1 MISAALSGT
10 ERRTVA
16 ALAAIYSTRMLGL
29 FLLLPVLAL
38 YAAGLPDATPGKIG
52 FAMGAYGLTQAIL
65 QVPFGM
71 WSDRYRR
78 KSVITVGLI
87 IFAIGSVVGIYAH
100 TVLELTIARSLQGA
114 GAVSAAVTALMAD
127 HTRAEVR
134 TRAMAF
140 VGIAIGGSFIVSL
153 VAAPLLHAAIGVPGI
168 FGLVAVLCALGL
180 ILLHTVVPPDV
191 PNGASQSMGLR
202 KFLQALQHP
211 RARVLYFGVFVL
223 HFVLTSVFLVVPLTL
238 VSSLHW
244 PEEMHWKIYL
254 GVFLASLFG
263 TVPMIMRSERGSTQ
277 LLPTAILLGATS
289 QALLAFSRGHASV
302 LILAFTVFFAAFNF
316 LEARIPALLTLAVGA
331 EDRGTA
337 LGVFATC
344 QFLGAFAGGALGGQM
359 LQHGGGSTVFTV
371 TTGACLVW
379 AILARR
385 ARHNLEVLAVS
396 SR

>member
-1 MISAALSGT
+1 MISAALSGA

-38 YAAGLPDATPGKIG
+38 YAASMPGATPGLIG
-52 FAMGAYGLTQAIL
+52 LSMGAYGLTQAIL

-87 IFAIGSVVGIYAH
+87 IFAAGSLAGVYAH
-100 TVLELTIARSLQGA
+100 TIVELILARSLQGA

-140 VGIAIGGSFIVSL
+140 IGVAIGGSFVVSL
-153 VAAPLLHAAIGVPGI
+153 VAGPLLQASIGVAGI
-168 FGLVAVLCALGL
+168 FGLIAGLCLFGL
-180 ILLHTVVPPDV
+180 VLLHTAVPPD
-191 PNGASQSMGLR
+191 PPSSSPQAIGLR
-202 KFLQALQHP
+202 KFVQTLRHP

-223 HFVLTSVFLVVPLTL
+223 HFVLTAVFLVVPLTL
-238 VSSLHW
+238 VQVLHW
-244 PEEMHWKIYL
+244 PEQEHWKIYL
-254 GVFLASLFG
+254 GVFVASIFG
-263 TVPMIMRSERGSTQ
+263 TVPMILRSEGGSAQ
-277 LLPTAILLGATS
+277 LLSTAVLLGAAS
-289 QALLAFSRGHASV
+289 QALLAFGREHLTLLMVG
-302 LILAFTVFFAAFNF
+302 LTVFFAAFNF
-316 LEARIPALLTLAVGA
+316 LEARIPALLTLAIGS
-331 EDRGTA
+331 EERGTA

-344 QFLGAFAGGALGGQM
+344 QFLGAFGGGALGGQIV
-359 LQHGGGSTVFTV
+359 QHMGPSAVFVITA
-371 TTGACLVW
+371 GACVIW

-385 ARHNLEVLAVS
+385 TPAKLDGSAAKLG
-396 SR
+396 